1 MPVASSLRLLL
12 LAALLV
18 DAFSYVVRR
27 PPPHLAR
34 RLTPTIVAASDEGG
48 VNEPAATPSS
58 AAPPSAAQVASRRTE
73 DRLNYSLL
81 FFGLPAAAVV
91 FPELVSGVKAG
102 GDGSRE
108 LLLALLVLKRVS
120 AAAETR
126 RAPHRTTVTR
136 SGCDAEPV

>member
-1 MPVASSLRLLL
+1 MPVTSSLRLLL

-18 DAFSYVVRR
+18 DALSYVVRR
-27 PPPHLAR
+27 PPHLAR
-34 RLTPTIVAASDEGG
+34 RFTPTIVAASDEGG

-58 AAPPSAAQVASRRTE
+58 AATLSAAQVASRRTE